1 MDIKLYD
8 HNKEAYEKVRKH
20 FENSNKTCVIH
31 PTGTGKSFISLKFLF
46 DNKDKKCLFMA
57 PTDAI
62 VQQIKTHIE
71 DLGLTLDDFPNL
83 EFCLYAS
90 GEKVKNNKYD
100 YIVFDEF
107 HRIGADVWGSNV
119 NELLENNKDAKILG
133 VSATPI
139 RYLDDNRDMSK
150 EIFNGD
156 VASHLTLAEAIVKKI
171 LPTPNYIGSIISLQ
185 SDIDKIQK
193 QIDNYVNKEE
203 AKEYQKILDKAK
215 KMLENSDG
223 LDVIFNKHIQNKNG
237 KFIVFCRN
245 YDHMIEMEE
254 KCKDW
259 FKKVN
264 PNIEI
269 SDVYANRGKE
279 INKSSIKT
287 FEENNNDSIKL
298 LFSIEMLNEGLHVK
312 DIDGVIMF
320 RPTESPIIYLQQL
333 GRALSVGHNKHP
345 LVFDIVNNFSS
356 LDYIRNLKIEVEK
369 LINDILIEN
378 PDYDDADE
386 LYEILDTFNIIEQNQ
401 NIIRILER
409 LENETFF
416 SWDSWYELA
425 KAYYE
430 HQGDLLV
437 PHNFRTLNGYKY
449 DENGVNLGKWI
460 SNQRNAKKGYADY
473 VLSEDKI
480 KKLEEIEMIWEPYEY
495 QFDKFFELA
504 TSYFNYYGNLKVP
517 GKFKTINGY
526 KYDENGDNL
535 GQWIARL
542 RKEKKYNYEQKLS
555 EDKIKKL
562 ENIGMVWNLREYQ
575 WNTMYELSKAYYNYY
590 GNLLISTDYKT
601 INGYEYDENGL
612 CLGIWIN
619 NQRRKKRNNNLNE
632 EKKIKLENI
641 GMSWNHKES
650 KWFVKYKEAKEYY
663 DEHGNL
669 LVPEGYITSTGF
681 RLDSWL
687 ARQRKKCENK
697 TISKEK
703 IELLEAIGMQIKKI
717 DKMKE
722 WLKKYKEAKEYY
734 DENGNLKV
742 TQRYV
747 TSTGFKLGTWIKNCK
762 CAYQGKGNNMIT
774 YEYIRLL
781 ESLDIKWFDDK
792 KDDELQ
798 KEEITEKNKLI
809 KQREILNRFYSLL
822 CKYDETELPSKE
834 ELNKKFIKQLNREE

>member
-1 MDIKLYD
+1 MDIKLYE
-8 HNKEAYEKVRKH
+8 HNKEAYENVKKH
-20 FENSNKTCVIH
+20 LENSNKTCVIH

-62 VQQIKTHIE
+62 VEQIKTHII
-71 DLGLTLDDFPNL
+71 DSGLTMDDFPNL

-90 GEKVKNNKYD
+90 ADKIKENKYD

-107 HRIGADVWGSNV
+107 HRIGADIWGSNV
-119 NELLENNKDAKILG
+119 KTLIDNNKNSKILG

-139 RYLDDNRDMSK
+139 RYLDDNRNMAD
-150 EIFNGD
+150 EIFDND
-156 VASHLTLAEAIVKKI
+156 IASHLTLAEAIVKKI

-223 LDVIFNKHIQNKNG
+223 LDEIFNKNIQNKNG

-254 KCKDW
+254 KCKEW

-264 PNIEI
+264 SNIEI

-287 FEENNNDSIKL
+287 FEENNNDALKL

-312 DIDGVIMF
+312 DIDGVVMF

-356 LDYIRNLKIEVEK
+356 LDYIRNLKIEVEE

-378 PDYDDADE
+378 PDYEDVDE

-430 HQGDLLV
+430 RYGNLLV
-437 PHNFRTLNGYKY
+437 PHRFKTLNGIDY
-449 DENGVNLGKWI
+449 DNNGVNLG
-460 SNQRNAKKGYADY
+460 
-473 VLSEDKI
+473 
-480 KKLEEIEMIWEPYEY
+480 
-495 QFDKFFELA
+495 
-504 TSYFNYYGNLKVP
+504 
-517 GKFKTINGY
+517 
-526 KYDENGDNL
+526 
-535 GQWIARL
+535 QWL
-542 RKEKKYNYEQKLS
+542 
-555 EDKIKKL
+555 
-562 ENIGMVWNLREYQ
+562 
-575 WNTMYELSKAYYNYY
+575 
-590 GNLLISTDYKT
+590 
-601 INGYEYDENGL
+601 
-612 CLGIWIN
+612 IN
-619 NQRRKKRNNNLNE
+619 NRQALKGKSTMKLNE
-632 EKKIKLENI
+632 EQIKLLDNIDMIWNVYDYNWLKNYEEAKTYYEEYGDLEVPHNYVTPTGLKLGLWVRTQRKEIKFNEDYPKERIELLKKIKIRLENLD
-641 GMSWNHKES
+641 KLE
-650 KWFVKYKEAKEYY
+650 WFDWYNVAKKYYEEYG
-663 DEHGNL
+663 DL
-669 LVPEGYITSTGF
+669 DVPKRYITSDG
-681 RLDSWL
+681 LKLGLWVINQ
-687 ARQRKKCENK
+687 RQTYHGKGENK
-697 TISKEK
+697 PLTDEQIRLLKE
-703 IELLEAIGMQIKKI
+703 IGMRFEYLDLN
-717 DKMKE
+717 DKWM
-722 WLKKYKEAKEYY
+722 KKYKEAKEYY
-734 DENGNLKV
+734 EIHGDLEVPCDYITSTGFKLGKWILYMRQANKGNVTSILTDEQKMLLEKLDMRFENIDLMEEWMKKYKEAKEYYEKYKKLNMS
-742 TQRYV
+742 QRYV
-747 TSTGFKLGTWIKNCK
+747 TSTGFYLGNWIAKQRV
-762 CAYQGKGNNMIT
+762 AYKGNNRTKIT
-774 YEYIRLL
+774 YEQIKLL
-781 ESLDIKWFDDK
+781 EQIDMLWFSDKTDDK
-792 KDDELQ
+792 LQ
-798 KEEITEKNKLI
+798 KEEITDNNKLK
-809 KQREILNRFYSLL
+809 KQKEILNRFYSLL
-822 CKYDETELPSKE
+822 CKYDDNELPSKE
-834 ELNKKFIKQLNREE
+834 ELNKRYIKQLNREE